1 MVRVASR
8 RGSSISSRSEVRF
21 GPAWRRGFGT
31 RGRFRARRD
40 EVMACSLTLEEH
52 RTLSGRGT
60 GSRQWSKIP
69 LVVKKSMALTS
80 KITPALCRAARGLL
94 DMNQVDLAA
103 AAMVSKNVIVAF
115 EKGRTNP
122 TRNTL
127 AAIQRVLEE
136 AGVEFTNGDAP
147 GLRLR
152 KKKR

>member
-1 MVRVASR
+1 M
-8 RGSSISSRSEVRF
+8 SSRSEIRF
-21 GPAWRRGFGT
+21 DPAWRLGFCARGGA
-31 RGRFRARRD
+31 FRARRD
-40 EVMACSLTLEEH
+40 AGMGCSLTLEEH
-52 RTLSGRGT
+52 GTLSRHGT
-60 GSRQWSKIP
+60 ESQQWSKIP
-69 LVVKKSMALTS
+69 LMVKKSMALTS

-94 DMNQVDLAA
+94 DMNQVELAA
-103 AAMVSKNVIVAF
+103 AALVSKNVIVAF